1 MRKGDLTMPVD
12 LDPPTKAIMATLAD
26 AGFLVSIGSDP
37 DGRIVTSARDPAG
50 ETWQVWAA
58 DAYAA
63 VCELAGQVGFELD
76 DG

>member
-1 MRKGDLTMPVD
+1 MAVD
-12 LDPPTKAIMATLAD
+12 RDPPTNATMATQTD
-26 AGFLVSIGSDP
+26 AGF
-37 DGRIVTSARDPAG
+37 IVANARDPSG

-58 DAYAA
+58 DASAA

>member
-1 MRKGDLTMPVD
+1 
-12 LDPPTKAIMATLAD
+12 MATLAD
-26 AGFLVSIGSDP
+26 AGYIVAIGSDP
-37 DGRIVTSARDPAG
+37 NGRIVASAQDPSG
-50 ETWQVWAA
+50 ETWQVWAG